1 MVALI
6 GPFATRN
13 FELRQAWK
21 GATVEV
27 DLCAEVW
34 LVGVISNLFGYSL
47 SIISVLIVSDFQLIS
62 RYHNHLRSSN

>member
-34 LVGVISNLFGYSL
+34 LVGVISNLFCYPNFY
-47 SIISVLIVSDFQLIS
+47 ISVLIVPDFQLIS
-62 RYHNHLRSSN
+62 RYYTQLRSSN

>member
-34 LVGVISNLFGYSL
+34 LVGVISNFLGYVLSL
-47 SIISVLIVSDFQLIS
+47 VFCF
-62 RYHNHLRSSN
+62 NCF

>member
-34 LVGVISNLFGYSL
+34 LVGVISNILGYPTLYS
-47 SIISVLIVSDFQLIS
+47 SVLIVSDFQLIS
-62 RYHNHLRSSN
+62 RYYNQLRSSN

>member
-6 GPFATRN
+6 GPLATRN

-34 LVGVISNLFGYSL
+34 LVGVISNFLGYSI

>member
-34 LVGVISNLFGYSL
+34 LVGVISNISWLYPL
-47 SIISVLIVSDFQLIS
+47 SYFL
-62 RYHNHLRSSN
+62 Y